1 MPDFRRQLG
10 LCHPDQMGSV
20 TCIGAG
26 HIGSHIVAVLA
37 EMGVSQLS
45 VYDGD
50 TVEEHNVPASFYG
63 PTQIGFPKTKAL
75 SENVQ
80 LISGMDIECHGYYR
94 REQIFSDIIISS
106 LDSIEERR
114 REWEAWKQDNLIPQT
129 EVLID
134 CRVGAD
140 TINIYFVNL
149 ECEEDVENYETSL
162 YDTEFQELQCS
173 MRSVAYNARTV
184 SGFVGGLVKCY
195 FMGQREFIPF
205 RMELD
210 HKTWFYEIRGGLLGK

>member
-1 MPDFRRQLG
+1 MNDFRRQLG
-10 LCHPDQMGSV
+10 LCDPRELGTV
-20 TCIGAG
+20 ACIGAG

-63 PTQIGFPKTKAL
+63 PSQIGKLKTEAL

-80 LISGMDIECHGYYR
+80 LITGVDIECHGYYR
-94 REQIFSDIIISS
+94 REQIFSDVIISS
-106 LDSIEERR
+106 LDSIRERQ
-114 REWEAWKQDNLIPQT
+114 REWEVWNKDNLIPET
-129 EVLID
+129 KVLID
-134 CRVGAD
+134 TRVGAD

-149 ECEEDVENYETSL
+149 DNEEDVKRYEESL
-162 YDTEFQELQCS
+162 YVTETDELPCS

-195 FMGQREFIPF
+195 FMGQKEFIPF

-210 HKTWFYEIRGGLLGK
+210 HKTWFYETRGGLLG